1 MGFGPQLK
9 EKALEEVETTGGDR
23 EAGTACLQ
31 ALDNKSR
38 RAHLLLERDAEK
50 ERGER
55 TWGT

>member
-1 MGFGPQLK
+1 LK